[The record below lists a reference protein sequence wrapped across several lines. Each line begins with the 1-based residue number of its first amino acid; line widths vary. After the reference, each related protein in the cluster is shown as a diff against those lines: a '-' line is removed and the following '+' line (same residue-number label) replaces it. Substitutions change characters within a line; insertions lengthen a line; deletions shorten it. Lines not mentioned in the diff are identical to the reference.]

1 MRAKRIARAAIILAV
16 ITVVLGELV
25 ARVLTRKSDSGMAMI
40 GRYVLLPYR
49 PERASVEDWM
59 ARSAGGTYLV
69 DDSDLGWSIRASGT
83 SELYETNSQ
92 GVRAEP
98 ARLYSTEIPAGKL
111 RIVAVG
117 DSFTHGD
124 EVKNDE
130 TWMYVLEQLRPE
142 L

>member
-1 MRAKRIARAAIILAV
+1 
-16 ITVVLGELV
+16 
-25 ARVLTRKSDSGMAMI
+25 MAMI

-142 L
+142 LETLNMGVPGYGTDQAYLRWKKLGSNFKSDIVLLGI